1 MITYED
7 FKKVEIVIGEIKEA
21 VAIEKAEK
29 LLLLTVDF
37 KEEEPRTI
45 VSGIKMY
52 FPDPQILV
60 GKKVGFVTNLEP
72 RPLMGHMSQGMILA
86 ANATNVTDGA
96 NTIETFSLLE
106 VSSYIPAGTKIS

>member
-7 FKKVEIVIGEIKEA
+7 FKKVDITIGEIKQ
-21 VAIEKAEK
+21 VDSIEKAEK

-37 KEEEPRTI
+37 AEESPRTI
-45 VSGIKMY
+45 VSGIKPFY
-52 FPDPQILV
+52 PDPQILV

-86 ANATNVTDGA
+86 ANAARVDGESEA
-96 NTIETFSLLE
+96 FSLME
-106 VSSYIPAGTKIS
+106 VSSDIPAGTKIS